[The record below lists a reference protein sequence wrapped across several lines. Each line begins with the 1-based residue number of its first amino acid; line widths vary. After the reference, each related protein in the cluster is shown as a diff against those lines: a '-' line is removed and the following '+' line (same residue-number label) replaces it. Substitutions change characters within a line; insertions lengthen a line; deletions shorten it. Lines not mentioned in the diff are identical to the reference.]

1 MFRRRRFRRMRPVRR
16 RPPAPEPVRNAMRLF
31 EEGKFDKAADAF
43 DDLALEAEDR
53 GRLVQAAH
61 LTARAARCYL
71 QLDDVDAASERGM
84 KALDLFKQAE
94 RPGAAR
100 RMGERM
106 AKALKDRGRQAEAEA
121 LERELKE
128 LPAPSRPGMRRG
140 ELPGKCPQCGG
151 PVKESEATWVGPS
164 SAECPYC
171 GAVVKAE

>member
-1 MFRRRRFRRMRPVRR
+1 
-16 RPPAPEPVRNAMRLF
+16 MRLF
-31 EEGKFDKAADAF
+31 EQGEFGEAADAF
-43 DDLALEAEDR
+43 DNLAQDAEEK

-61 LTARAARCYL
+61 LTARAARCHL
-71 QLDDVDAASERGM
+71 QLDDVDAAYERGM

-171 GAVVKAE
+171 GSVVKAE